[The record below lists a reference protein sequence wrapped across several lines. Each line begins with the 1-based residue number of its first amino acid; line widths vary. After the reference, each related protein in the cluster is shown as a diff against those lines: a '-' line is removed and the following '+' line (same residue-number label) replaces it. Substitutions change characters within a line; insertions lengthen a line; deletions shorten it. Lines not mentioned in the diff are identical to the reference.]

1 MRNQNVLPMRDLE
14 IFGIVKDGKFTI
26 PEKEVHALKNGRMT
40 DIVELRDLKGK
51 EVQIDRLPAR
61 LSIVRGEDGNPSLR
75 IDPVYREANPHPDLS
90 ESERNQLVK
99 KELANLK
106 KSYVDKDGNI
116 QFQVVEYDHRTKQFL
131 SYNPR
136 AIKAPHQVNGEELSP
151 QQKKKYKEGDTVTLE
166 DGTEFQLSPSSPK
179 GIRSNS
185 KGLVLSV
192 MLDGGL
198 SYLLI
203 TGVEKILG
211 KKSREEKAYTEGYLQ
226 AVKEV
231 EKQVERRISRNP
243 KDKDA
248 VRDLNNIKEEYSK
261 ISADTNLSKE
271 VRDDF
276 DINKIKR
283 LNSIDTEEGRNPRR
297 RNGEQENDQE
307 RDI

>member
-1 MRNQNVLPMRDLE
+1 MKNQIALPMRDLE
-14 IFGIVKDGKFTI
+14 IFGILKDGNFTI
-26 PEKEVHALKNGRMT
+26 PEKEVHALKNGKMT
-40 DIVELRDLKGK
+40 DIVELKDLMGK
-51 EVQIDRLPAR
+51 EIQIDKLPAR

-116 QFQVVEYDHRTKQFL
+116 QSQVVEFDHRTKQFL
-131 SYNPR
+131 SYNSR
-136 AIKAPHQVNGEELSP
+136 DIKAPHQVNGEELSP

-179 GIRSNS
+179 GIRSNN

-203 TGVEKILG
+203 TGVEKMLG
-211 KKSREEKAYTEGYLQ
+211 KKSREEKAFSEGYLQ

-243 KDKDA
+243 NDKDA
-248 VRDLNNIKEEYSK
+248 VRDLNNIKEEYSR
-261 ISADTNLSKE
+261 IFADTNLSKE
-271 VRDDF
+271 IRDDF

-283 LNSIDTEEGRNPRR
+283 LNRIDTEEGRNTRK

>member
-1 MRNQNVLPMRDLE
+1 MRNQNVLPMKDLE

-26 PEKEVHALKNGRMT
+26 PEKEIHALKNGKMT

-106 KSYVDKDGNI
+106 KSYVDKEGNI
-116 QFQVVEYDHRTKQFL
+116 QSEIIEYDHRTKQFL

-136 AIKAPHQVNGEELSP
+136 DIQAPQQVNGEELSP

-192 MLDGGL
+192 LLDGGL

-203 TGVEKILG
+203 TGVEKMLG
-211 KKSREEKAYTEGYLQ
+211 KKSQEEKAYSEGYLQ

-231 EKQVERRISRNP
+231 QKQVERRISRNP
-243 KDKDA
+243 NDKDA
-248 VRDLNNIKEEYSK
+248 VKDLNNIKEEYSK

-271 VRDDF
+271 IRDDF

>member
-1 MRNQNVLPMRDLE
+1 MKNLSALPMRDLE
-14 IFGIVKDGKFTI
+14 IFGIVKDGNFTI
-26 PEKEVHALKNGRMT
+26 PEKEVHALKNGKMT
-40 DIVELRDLKGK
+40 DIVELKDLKGK
-51 EVQIDRLPAR
+51 DVQIDKLPAR

-75 IDPVYREANPHPDLS
+75 IDPVYREAKPHPDLS

-116 QFQVVEYDHRTKQFL
+116 QSQVVEYDHRTKQFL

-136 AIKAPHQVNGEELSP
+136 DIKAPHQVNGEELSP

-179 GIRSNS
+179 GIRSNN

-203 TGVEKILG
+203 TGIEKMLG
-211 KKSREEKAYTEGYLQ
+211 KKSWEEKAYTEGYLQ

-231 EKQVERRISRNP
+231 EKQVERRIFRNP

-248 VRDLNNIKEEYSK
+248 VRDLNNIKEEHSK

-271 VRDDF
+271 VMDDF

-283 LNSIDTEEGRNPRR
+283 LNSNDTEEGRDPRK
-297 RNGEQENDQE
+297 RNSEQENDQE

>member
-1 MRNQNVLPMRDLE
+1 MRNQNVLPMKDLE
-14 IFGIVKDGKFTI
+14 IFGIVKEGKFTI
-26 PEKEVHALKNGRMT
+26 PEKEIHALKNGKMT

-61 LSIVRGEDGNPSLR
+61 LSIVRGEDGNPALR
-75 IDPVYREANPHPDLS
+75 IDPVYKEASAHPDLS

-99 KELANLK
+99 NELANLK
-106 KSYVDKDGNI
+106 KSYVDKEGNI
-116 QFQVVEYDHRTKQFL
+116 QSQIIEYDQRTKQFL

-136 AIKAPHQVNGEELSP
+136 DIQAPQQVNGETLSP
-151 QQKKKYKEGDTVTLE
+151 QQKRKYKEGEKVQLA
-166 DGTEFQLSPSSPK
+166 DGTEFQLSPSSSK
-179 GIRSNS
+179 GIRSNR

-192 MLDGGL
+192 LLDGGL

-203 TGVEKILG
+203 SGVERMLG
-211 KKSREEKAYTEGYLQ
+211 KKSQEEKAYSEGYLQ

-231 EKQVERRISRNP
+231 QKQVERRISRNP
-243 KDKDA
+243 NDKDA
-248 VRDLNNIKEEYSK
+248 VKDLNNIKEEYSK
-261 ISADTNLSKE
+261 ISADPNLPKE

-297 RNGEQENDQE
+297 RNDEQENDQE

>member
-1 MRNQNVLPMRDLE
+1 MKNQSALPMRDLE
-14 IFGIVKDGKFTI
+14 IFGIVKDGNFTI
-26 PEKEVHALKNGRMT
+26 PEKEVHALKNGKMT
-40 DIVELRDLKGK
+40 DIVELKDLKGK
-51 EVQIDRLPAR
+51 EIQIDKLPAR

-99 KELANLK
+99 KKLANLK

-116 QFQVVEYDHRTKQFL
+116 QSEIIEYDHRTKQFL

-136 AIKAPHQVNGEELSP
+136 DITAHQEVNGEALSP
-151 QQKKKYKEGDTVTLE
+151 QQKKKYKEGEVVALG
-166 DGTEFQLSPSSPK
+166 DGTEFQLSPSAPK
-179 GIRSNS
+179 GIRSNNR
-185 KGLVLSV
+185 GLVLSV
-192 MLDGGL
+192 LLDGGI

-203 TGVEKILG
+203 TGVQKMLG
-211 KKSREEKAYTEGYLQ
+211 KESQEEKAYSKGYLQ
-226 AVKEV
+226 AVKQV
-231 EKQVERRISRNP
+231 QKQVERRISRNP
-243 KDKDA
+243 NDKDA

-261 ISADTNLSKE
+261 ISADDNLPKE

-283 LNSIDTEEGRNPRR
+283 LNSIDTEEGRNPRKKS
-297 RNGEQENDQE
+297 GEQDNDQE

>member
-1 MRNQNVLPMRDLE
+1 MRNQNVLPMKDLE
-14 IFGIVKDGKFTI
+14 IFGIVKDGEFTI
-26 PEKEVHALKNGRMT
+26 PEKEIHALKNGKMT

-61 LSIVRGEDGNPSLR
+61 LSIVRGEDGNPALR
-75 IDPVYREANPHPDLS
+75 IDPVYKEASAHPDLS

-116 QFQVVEYDHRTKQFL
+116 QSQVVEYDHRTKQFL

-136 AIKAPHQVNGEELSP
+136 DIKAPHQVNVEELSP
-151 QQKKKYKEGDTVTLE
+151 QQKKKYKEGETVTLE

-179 GIRSNS
+179 GIRSNN

-192 MLDGGL
+192 LLDGGL

-203 TGVEKILG
+203 TGVEKMLG
-211 KKSREEKAYTEGYLQ
+211 KKSQEEKAYSEGYLQ

-231 EKQVERRISRNP
+231 EKQVERRIFRNP

-261 ISADTNLSKE
+261 ISADPNLPKE

-283 LNSIDTEEGRNPRR
+283 LNSIDTEEGRNPRK
-297 RNGEQENDQE
+297 RNGEQENDSG

>member
-1 MRNQNVLPMRDLE
+1 MKNLGALPMRDLE
-14 IFGIVKDGKFTI
+14 IFGIVKDGNFTI
-26 PEKEVHALKNGRMT
+26 PEKEVHALKNGKMT
-40 DIVELRDLKGK
+40 DIVELKDLKGK
-51 EVQIDRLPAR
+51 EIQIDKLPAR

-116 QFQVVEYDHRTKQFL
+116 QSQVVEYDHRTKQFL

-136 AIKAPHQVNGEELSP
+136 DIKAPHQVNGEGLSP
-151 QQKKKYKEGDTVTLE
+151 QQKKKYKEGETVTLE
-166 DGTEFQLSPSSPK
+166 DGTKFQLSPSSPK

-203 TGVEKILG
+203 TGVEKMLG

-226 AVKEV
+226 AVKDV

-243 KDKDA
+243 NDKDA

-271 VRDDF
+271 IRDDF

>member
-1 MRNQNVLPMRDLE
+1 MRKQNVLPMKDLE
-14 IFGIVKDGKFTI
+14 IFGILKDGKFTI
-26 PEKEVHALKNGRMT
+26 PEKEVHALKNGEMT
-40 DIVELRDLKGK
+40 DIVELKDLKGK
-51 EVQIDRLPAR
+51 DVQIDKLPAR
-61 LSIVRGEDGNPSLR
+61 LSIVRGEDGNPALR
-75 IDPVYREANPHPDLS
+75 IDPVYRETNANADLS
-90 ESERNQLVK
+90 DSERNQLVK

-116 QFQVVEYDHRTKQFL
+116 QSEIIEYDHRTKQFL

-136 AIKAPHQVNGEELSP
+136 DIKAPQEVNGEAFSP
-151 QQKKKYKEGDTVTLE
+151 QQKKQYKEGEVVALS
-166 DGTEFQLSPSSPK
+166 DGTELQLSSSAPK
-179 GIRSNS
+179 GIRSNNR
-185 KGLVLSV
+185 GLVLSV
-192 MLDGGL
+192 LLDGGV

-203 TGVEKILG
+203 TGVQKILG
-211 KKSREEKAYTEGYLQ
+211 KESQEEKAYSEGYLQ
-226 AVKEV
+226 AVKQV
-231 EKQVERRISRNP
+231 QKQVERRISRNP

>member
-1 MRNQNVLPMRDLE
+1 MRNQNVLPMKDLE
-14 IFGIVKDGKFTI
+14 IFGIVKEGKFTI
-26 PEKEVHALKNGRMT
+26 PEKEIHALKNGKMT

-61 LSIVRGEDGNPSLR
+61 LSIVRGEDGNPALR
-75 IDPVYREANPHPDLS
+75 IDPVYKEASAHPDLS
-90 ESERNQLVK
+90 ESERNQLIK
-99 KELANLK
+99 NELANLK
-106 KSYVDKDGNI
+106 KSYVDKEGNI
-116 QFQVVEYDHRTKQFL
+116 QSQIVEYDHRTKQFL

-136 AIKAPHQVNGEELSP
+136 DIQAPQQVNGENLSP
-151 QQKKKYKEGDTVTLE
+151 QQKRKYKEGEKVQLA

-192 MLDGGL
+192 LLDGGL

-203 TGVEKILG
+203 TGVEKMLG
-211 KKSREEKAYTEGYLQ
+211 KKSQEEKAYSEGYLQ

-231 EKQVERRISRNP
+231 QKQVERRISRNP
-243 KDKDA
+243 NDRDA
-248 VRDLNNIKEEYSK
+248 VRDLNNIKEEYSL
-261 ISADTNLSKE
+261 ISADPKLPKE
-271 VRDDF
+271 VKEDF

-283 LNSIDTEEGRNPRR
+283 LNSIDTEEARNPRK
-297 RNGEQENDQE
+297 RNGEQDNDQE